1 MLSTQ
6 NKISNITFVGSG
18 ISASFTLLNFLTLI
32 NKGPRLKKV
41 LSINIIEKSS
51 EFNTGIPY
59 GTRSGSSTLLITSL
73 RNFLPEPELS
83 EFLVWLNKNKDWL
96 IKEYK
101 NEGGILSKKW
111 LEIHSD
117 AIQNNQWED
126 LFIPRRFFGH
136 YINQMVEENVAHLT
150 AKKIIEVKKENSIE
164 KPAVFFIGGLRAF
177 DFDLIEDGM
186 KSMTDAVK
194 PARLYSWNQ
203 KEEMIDEI
211 KTRKENQP
219 VVLVGHGL
227 GADTAVEI
235 AQELNTLDNRFR
247 RVDMLVTLNSIGFN
261 NDFIPENVLANKNY
275 LTADNGWMDDSA
287 NIAINY
293 KTTKVENFLRP
304 ESHAD
309 LDQSSD
315 IQRQIINEIDR
326 LVY

>member
-1 MLSTQ
+1 MDKIGSNPKPIQTKIINGKEVTNAFQFKKAPGSLKPDYKLALSDKARGLQKDLSKT
-6 NKISNITFVGSG
+6 KDLKPEVAKPNIETP
-18 ISASFTLLNFLTLI
+18 ASSESTSVEVKLPNIDVPDIPSPPDITDAADA
-32 NKGPRLKKV
+32 LKKIDNV
-41 LSINIIEKSS
+41 
-51 EFNTGIPY
+51 
-59 GTRSGSSTLLITSL
+59 
-73 RNFLPEPELS
+73 
-83 EFLVWLNKNKDWL
+83 
-96 IKEYK
+96 KE
-101 NEGGILSKKW
+101 
-111 LEIHSD
+111 
-117 AIQNNQWED
+117 
-126 LFIPRRFFGH
+126 
-136 YINQMVEENVAHLT
+136 